1 VSVEGE
7 RLVRAHGAL
16 SPEMG
21 EGVEGFARES
31 VIVNCLVFIDLLL
44 TYQILL
50 FSLLLP
56 SQF

>member
-31 VIVNCLVFIDLLL
+31 VIVNCLVFVHLLL

-56 SQF
+56 S

>member
-16 SPEMG
+16 NPEMG

-31 VIVNCLVFIDLLL
+31 VIVNCLVFVHLLL

-56 SQF
+56 S